1 AAPKR
6 IPTHEDIWL
15 MKRVGA
21 PQVSP
26 DGPWIVISVP
36 EPAYDDNAQ
45 LSDLWLSARAA
56 RDSSRR
62 LTSTPRP
69 ETGVAWS
76 PDSSRIVFSAQ
87 RDNDDLPQIYS
98 LDLRNGGEAQR
109 LTSVSGGARG
119 PVFSHDGRQL
129 AFVSLM
135 YPQATDDASNKAAI
149 EAFRQRKSNARIS
162 EGFPVRNWDHW
173 LDERQV
179 RIFIQA
185 LDAEGLAQGA
195 PRDLLLGTK

>member
-1 AAPKR
+1 MKHPETFRPFRRPVLCLFACLTLVLAINLANAADAPKR
-6 IPTHEDIWL
+6 LPTHEDIWL

-26 DGPWIVISVP
+26 DGRWIVISVT

-45 LSDLWLSARAA
+45 LSDLWLIDAAA
-56 RDSSRR
+56 RHSSRR
-62 LTSTPRP
+62 LTSTRRP

-135 YPQATDDASNKAAI
+135 YPEATDEASNKVII
-149 EAFRQRKSNARIS
+149 EEHRARRSNARIY
-162 EGFPVRNWDHW
+162 EGFPVRS
-173 LDERQV
+173 
-179 RIFIQA
+179 
-185 LDAEGLAQGA
+185 
-195 PRDLLLGTK
+195 